1 LNSSSSISYR
11 NPATK
16 SQPFPTAGGAE
27 LGTTRTLEEE
37 EEEEEEEGVCALRL
51 DDCPSSANCHG

>member
-37 EEEEEEEGVCALRL
+37 EEEGVCALRL
-51 DDCPSSANCHG
+51 ADCASSANLPRVGTH